1 MDDIAGAD
9 RAMMVTIAALRITS
23 FLIGSKKQN
32 GEVMSPWD
40 LVVSGLA
47 FAAAGWV
54 AALLKLR

>member
-1 MDDIAGAD
+1 MDDIAAAD
-9 RAMMVTIAALRITS
+9 RAMMVTIAALWIS
-23 FLIGSKKQN
+23 PSSSGQKKN

-54 AALLKLR
+54 AALLKFR